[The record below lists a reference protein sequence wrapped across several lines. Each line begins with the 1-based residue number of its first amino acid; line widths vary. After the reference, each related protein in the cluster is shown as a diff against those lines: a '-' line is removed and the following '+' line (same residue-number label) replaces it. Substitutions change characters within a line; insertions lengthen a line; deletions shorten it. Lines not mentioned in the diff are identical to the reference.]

1 MQGIFGARYR
11 DQMNRV
17 AHQAMGENLH
27 TVSFTLLLQPD
38 EIGPAVLIRQRR
50 QSHDGS
56 RVGSRDGGARQRPFS
71 LPSAYAAVYKLRRAL
86 EKGCVRFNVVPTE
99 RDVKRSL
106 AAVLRIAREHT
117 GR

>member
-38 EIGPAVLIRQRR
+38 EIGPAVRIRKEDSFTTVPALGHVMGEPGKDRSR
-50 QSHDGS
+50 YPRHTLQSTSCEGH
-56 RVGSRDGGARQRPFS
+56 
-71 LPSAYAAVYKLRRAL
+71 
-86 EKGCVRFNVVPTE
+86 
-99 RDVKRSL
+99 
-106 AAVLRIAREHT
+106 
-117 GR
+117 